1 MVPDANPLAR
11 TTGRDNGTPPT
22 LNQLPPPR
30 RYFNNSGHARLGKR
44 GAVRRDKQIEPIRI
58 QARDQFLFG
67 EKVNCETGERLLQN
81 VASDPATPYFGKPRS
96 QNTATLGGAAVLPIT
111 TRGRALA
118 TAALPIVL
126 RNFRLDPDVDTDG
139 TL

>member
-1 MVPDANPLAR
+1 MISRSNRSEFRRAISSCSERKLTVKLVSACCRMSRVIRQPCISGNP
-11 TTGRDNGTPPT
+11 G
-22 LNQLPPPR
+22 
-30 RYFNNSGHARLGKR
+30 
-44 GAVRRDKQIEPIRI
+44 
-58 QARDQFLFG
+58 
-67 EKVNCETGERLLQN
+67 
-81 VASDPATPYFGKPRS
+81 S
-96 QNTATLGGAAVLPIT
+96 QNTATVGGAAVLPIT